1 MIRELVTKL
10 NKIVVFRISED
21 MVIHVPV
28 SEIPL

>member
-10 NKIVVFRISED
+10 DKIVVFRIFEN
-21 MVIHVPV
+21 MVIHVSV